1 MYVSSLWSLPPTP
14 SPLTPL
20 GRHEQRAELPVLRG
34 SFPLLS
40 ALFTVL
46 CPFRRS
52 SLRSPHPVL
61 PPLHILICPLCLC
74 SFSAGTLTCAAFLDS
89 GSLCFCVEFVFLFLT
104 HFPLCDVHWVH
115 LRHCVAQLP
124 SFPGRVILHCTRAP
138 PLLCRF
144 TFPRAGCS
152 RVPAVVSTAAVN
164 AGIRVSF
171 WIRTGFWGY
180 MPSREI
186 AGRYD
191 SSVYSFL
198 SDVHTI
204 FHSGC
209 TSFTFPQHCKK
220 VLFSTPCTAFIL
232 CRFFDGGHC
241 GRCEVIP
248 HCSFDLHFSN
258 NSWCWVSFYLLLG
271 HLYVFFGEMSV

>member
-61 PPLHILICPLCLC
+61 PSLHILICPLCLC

-89 GSLCFCVEFVFLFLT
+89 GSLCFWVEFVFLFLT

-171 WIRTGFWGY
+171 ELGQASEVICPVVRLLGA
-180 MPSREI
+180 MI
-186 AGRYD
+186 
-191 SSVYSFL
+191 
-198 SDVHTI
+198 
-204 FHSGC
+204 
-209 TSFTFPQHCKK
+209 
-220 VLFSTPCTAFIL
+220 VLFI
-232 CRFFDGGHC
+232 
-241 GRCEVIP
+241 
-248 HCSFDLHFSN
+248 
-258 NSWCWVSFYLLLG
+258 
-271 HLYVFFGEMSV
+271 VF